1 MVRAVECVVEGVV
14 EDSGGVLV
22 PVLTNHQKVLHT
34 RQLRRD
40 TDFGLEPTLRDP
52 YESSMVEI
60 RVSNI
65 DGANQGLF
73 ARQDIEINTV
83 LAFYNGTKA
92 RPEDYE
98 PDTWETNN
106 YKIFDPDDMPD
117 GTIDIPVWAQ
127 VTMTDH
133 HIFIF
138 LISLSFSYLSHISLI
153 FFSYLYHI
161 FIISLSFSYLYDQ
174 DTSAY
179 CASLAHKTNHSFLPN
194 CQFLVFDHPK
204 FGLVSCISTIA
215 DINKGDEVRRNSRLL
230 YHRYLPSLLSHL
242 SPPVRSW

>member
-1 MVRAVECVVEGVV
+1 
-14 EDSGGVLV
+14 
-22 PVLTNHQKVLHT
+22 
-34 RQLRRD
+34 
-40 TDFGLEPTLRDP
+40 
-52 YESSMVEI
+52 MVEI

-138 LISLSFSYLSHISLI
+138 LISFSYLSHIFLISLSFSYLSYIFLIYLSFSYLSHIFTISLS
-153 FFSYLYHI
+153 FSYLSHI
-161 FIISLSFSYLYDQ
+161 FLISFSYLYDQ

>member
-1 MVRAVECVVEGVV
+1 MQGRFERGVMVRAVECVVEGVV
-14 EDSGGVLV
+14 EDSVGVLV
-22 PVLTNHQKVLHT
+22 PVFTNHQKVLHT

-138 LISLSFSYLSHISLI
+138 LISFSYLSHIFPISLSFSYLSYIFLIYLSFSYLSHISLI

-161 FIISLSFSYLYDQ
+161 FIISLS
-174 DTSAY
+174 
-179 CASLAHKTNHSFLPN
+179 
-194 CQFLVFDHPK
+194 
-204 FGLVSCISTIA
+204 
-215 DINKGDEVRRNSRLL
+215 
-230 YHRYLPSLLSHL
+230 HL
-242 SPPVRSW
+242 

>member
-14 EDSGGVLV
+14 EDSVGVLV
-22 PVLTNHQKVLHT
+22 PVFTNHQKVLHT

-133 HIFIF
+133 IFIFIF
-138 LISLSFSYLSHISLI
+138 LIS
-153 FFSYLYHI
+153 FSYLYG
-161 FIISLSFSYLYDQ
+161 Q

-204 FGLVSCISTIA
+204 FGLVPCISTIA

-230 YHRYLPSLLSHL
+230 YHRYLPSLLSRL